1 MIYYVVADNYL
12 PAEATDNECF
22 TQTSASLE
30 ISIRMNQH
38 SPNKGELI
46 SHLLW
51 KLKQNKESAFCNLWL
66 YLLTIAWFFVYY
78 LGWKLIKTFHF
89 FFLSLEQLQ

>member
-46 SHLLW
+46 SHLL
-51 KLKQNKESAFCNLWL
+51 
-66 YLLTIAWFFVYY
+66 
-78 LGWKLIKTFHF
+78 
-89 FFLSLEQLQ
+89 